1 MLNSIKSV
9 IRQKLTPRSKLVILN
24 YHQLGI
30 EFDSKIHNKHIWNSV
45 SFFEEQMMYLKQNFK
60 IVSVKDGI
68 QSLEK
73 GTTKETEVCITFDD
87 GDASI
92 VSLAMPLLKRLNIP
106 ATFFINTAYGVEKAG
121 YWYNLGPYFE
131 DQELVLAS
139 KVIRSTTES
148 TTYHDL
154 LKLEDEC
161 NKKYSANQS
170 PFYCDYTFCKNCVD
184 PLFHFGLHGHEHFRF
199 SMLTYKQ
206 QKLNLQRNIDAMG
219 DWANYVPYFAV
230 PFGQP
235 RDWNLNTFKIARALN
250 VIPFLA
256 YQGYNTTHKA
266 PFLRFS
272 VDGVDLPSL
281 FKNLSPFQK
290 RYNQLNKLNAL

>member
-9 IRQKLTPRSKLVILN
+9 IRQNLTPKSKLVILN

-30 EFDSKIHNKHIWNSV
+30 DFDSKIHNKHIWNSV

-73 GTTKETEVCITFDD
+73 GTMKETEVCITFDD

-92 VSLAMPLLKRLNIP
+92 VTLAMPLLKRFNIP

-121 YWYNLGPYFE
+121 YWFNLGPYFE

-139 KVIRSTTES
+139 KAIRNTTES
-148 TTYHDL
+148 ATYHDL

-161 NKKYSANQS
+161 NKKHLAKQS
-170 PFYCDYTFCKNCVD
+170 PFYCDYDFCKSTND
-184 PLFHFGLHGHEHFRF
+184 SLFHFGLHGHEYFRF
-199 SMLTYKQ
+199 SMLSYGQ
-206 QKLNLQRNIDAMG
+206 QKLNLQRNIDAMV

-235 RDWNLNTFKIARALN
+235 RDWNLDTLKVAKELKL
-250 VIPFLA
+250 IPFLA
-256 YQGYNTTHKA
+256 YQGYNTRVTA
-266 PFLRFS
+266 PLLRFS
-272 VDGVDLPSL
+272 VVGIELRSV
-281 FKNLSPFQK
+281 FKNFSPYQK
-290 RYNQLNKLNAL
+290 RYDRLNKLNEL